1 MTLTRRSVLRVGLGA
16 AGLAAVGGVGLAL
29 HTGDL
34 PAPPGALQVLDA
46 HTHAVVAAVAA
57 TMLPAGPGRP
67 DPIALGIP
75 ALVDQHMATMHPADQ
90 AELVQGIL
98 LLDNAL
104 VGLLMD
110 GRPRTFSASDPDTR
124 RATLEAWR
132 TSDIEVRRVVYKAL
146 RGLIVAA
153 YWGHPELYAA
163 AGYPGPPSFT
173 RGPTP
178 APDAGTADP
187 PALDAEP
194 PSATVPG

>member
-1 MTLTRRSVLRVGLGA
+1 MTLSRRSALRVGLGVV
-16 AGLAAVGGVGLAL
+16 GLAAAGGVGLAL

-34 PAPPGALQVLDA
+34 PAAPSTLQVLDA
-46 HTHAVVAAVAA
+46 HTHGVVAAVTA

-67 DPIALGIP
+67 DPLALGIP

-90 AELVQGIL
+90 AELLQGIL

-110 GRPRTFSASDPDTR
+110 GRPRTFTACDPATR

-153 YWGHPELYAA
+153 YWGHPDLYAA
-163 AGYPGPPSFT
+163 AGYPGPPTFARAS
-173 RGPTP
+173 TP
-178 APDAGTADP
+178 SPNAAT
-187 PALDAEP
+187 LDAP
-194 PSATVPG
+194 VPG